1 MILIGIYTRNTLTAV
16 TASARQPDGSVEK
29 GVFGLVAGDVFL
41 AMAEALEEAQAV
53 RCGAIQVFTNNDEL
67 VSFLTPPIMV
77 RPTAT
82 EKVKKRWGRTVEV
95 VEVPTGGNA
104 NQWRILHG
112 LFAIGSYGRDWSVKR
127 AASLPGTEA
136 LLDEYIASGGY
147 TETTERGLSGCARRI
162 DAGIWTNP

>member
-1 MILIGIYTRNTLTAV
+1 MILIGVHTRSNLTAV
-16 TASARQPDGSVEK
+16 TASVRQSDGSVEK

-53 RCGAIQVFTNNDEL
+53 RCGAVQIFTNNDDL
-67 VSFLTPPIMV
+67 VSFLTPPITV
-77 RPTAT
+77 LPTRT
-82 EKVKKRWGRTVEV
+82 EKVKSRWGRTAEV

-112 LFAIGSYGRDWSVKR
+112 LFTIGSYGRDWSVKR

-136 LLDEYIASGGY
+136 LLDEYIASDGY
-147 TETTERGLSGCARRI
+147 TETIERGLSGCARRI